1 MPGFARQLS
10 KVGPDAKY
18 EASSAK
24 PAVRALSIDAVLAMP
39 DQGELGVV
47 VVVDPGRREG
57 GSYPR
62 GSQCMPDQGDLR
74 RPMSLAAGALEAVNH
89 LSFEPIEGGS
99 EAPTAENRRAS
110 AADDDRSSR
119 HSADRRS
126 VGSSGLRGVLGTLA
140 DVDTAGMGF
149 LERMQC
155 ADTAI
160 RCCTPPTLTI
170 PQPSTNSLIE
180 PFYSPSPTIALGL
193 SSLAPY

>member
-24 PAVRALSIDAVLAMP
+24 PAVRALSIDAVLA
-39 DQGELGVV
+39 
-47 VVVDPGRREG
+47 
-57 GSYPR
+57 
-62 GSQCMPDQGDLR
+62 MPDQGDLR

-126 VGSSGLRGVLGTLA
+126 VGSSGLRGVLGTFA